1 VQRKST
7 HALFECVPLDAAQ
20 VEAQGREDSGVRLNR
35 SLGIASLAMLGVG
48 NAIGAGIFVLTGTA
62 AAQHAGPG
70 IAISYL
76 IAGLV
81 CALTSLCYAELSSL
95 IPSAGGAFAYA
106 RVSIGKLGAW
116 LIGWCMIAEYLLAG
130 ATVAVGWSGY
140 AQGLLQQL
148 GIAFPEHLGTA
159 PLQVTD
165 GELVRSGA
173 LVNMPAFLLVAVCT
187 VVLMRGLRHST
198 IAGHLMVGVKIVV
211 IVLVL
216 VIGFGYVSAQNWD
229 PFIPAQDAAG
239 RFGWGGVLTASAIA
253 FYSYSGFEAM
263 SAAAVEAR
271 DPARTLPRALLW
283 ALAICVLLYV
293 AMAHDMTGL

>member
-140 AQGLLQQL
+140 AGQSLCADVPCQCAVFYCRKGRRGTSLVVRRRFRHDTLL
-148 GIAFPEHLGTA
+148 
-159 PLQVTD
+159 
-165 GELVRSGA
+165 
-173 LVNMPAFLLVAVCT
+173 
-187 VVLMRGLRHST
+187 
-198 IAGHLMVGVKIVV
+198 
-211 IVLVL
+211 
-216 VIGFGYVSAQNWD
+216 
-229 PFIPAQDAAG
+229 
-239 RFGWGGVLTASAIA
+239 RF
-253 FYSYSGFEAM
+253 
-263 SAAAVEAR
+263 
-271 DPARTLPRALLW
+271 
-283 ALAICVLLYV
+283 
-293 AMAHDMTGL
+293 